1 MSPAKRRLTGFGFAE
16 RARELDHEHRKRLR
30 GALPL
35 TLSMRYLASAFE
47 RLRRGTVPVRAQPAP
62 RPPDGTVAITF
73 VGHATVMITTPG
85 SRIVVDPYLENTL
98 FGVRRAK
105 AAGIAAGDL
114 ADVNLVLVTHAHRDH
129 LSRHSLAQLPGSA
142 PVIVPPRCQLLVRRA
157 GLLKVEELE
166 PGRSTRSNDVEVT
179 AVPVRHSASRGF
191 GDVARRRG
199 ACGYVVRTPRHVIYV
214 AGDTG
219 YFSGFAE
226 IGRRFR
232 PDVALLP
239 IAGYEPAA
247 FREEHMSPLDA
258 VYAFEDL
265 GARVMIPTSYGS
277 FPLSYEPLAA
287 PLEWLQELMRARG
300 LPLCGAQAQGA
311 EHAPCVAILDHGETV
326 RFSKQG
332 ADRPPSPSPRH

>member
-1 MSPAKRRLTGFGFAE
+1 MSPAKRHPTGFVFTE

-47 RLRRGTVPVRAQPAP
+47 RLRRGTAPAKAQATP

-85 SRIVVDPYLENTL
+85 SRVLVDPFLENSL

-105 AAGIAAGDL
+105 AAGITDDDI
-114 ADVNLVLVTHAHRDH
+114 ADVSLALVTHAHRDH
-129 LSRHSLAQLPGSA
+129 LSRRSLARLPGA
-142 PVIVPPRCQLLVRRA
+142 TPVVVPPECERLVRRA
-157 GLLKVEELE
+157 GVEKVEELD
-166 PGRSTRSNDVEVT
+166 PGRSYKAADVEVT
-179 AVPVRHSASRGF
+179 AVPVRHSGSRGV
-191 GDVARRRG
+191 GDYVRRG

-239 IAGYEPAA
+239 IAGYEPAS

-277 FPLSYEPLAA
+277 FPLSYEPLDA
-287 PLEWLQELMRARG
+287 PLEWLNQIMRARG
-300 LPLCGAQAQGA
+300 LPLCGAQAQSGG
-311 EHAPCVAILDHGETV
+311 HAPCVAILDHGETV

-332 ADRPPSPSPRH
+332 ADAR

>member
-1 MSPAKRRLTGFGFAE
+1 MSPAKRHPTGFVFTE

-47 RLRRGTVPVRAQPAP
+47 RLRRGTAPAKAKPTP
-62 RPPDGTVAITF
+62 RPPAGTVAITF
-73 VGHATVMITTPG
+73 VGHATVMITTPA
-85 SRIVVDPYLENTL
+85 SRILIDPFLENSL

-105 AAGIAAGDL
+105 AAGIAPTDL
-114 ADVNLVLVTHAHRDH
+114 ADVDLVLVTHAHRDH
-129 LSRHSLAQLPGSA
+129 LSRHSLAQLPGKA
-142 PVIVPPRCQLLVRRA
+142 PVVVPPHCERLVRRV
-157 GLLKVEELE
+157 GFSKVEELD
-166 PGRSTRSNDVEVT
+166 PGRSYRASDTSDVEVT
-179 AVPVRHSASRGF
+179 AVPVRHSGSRGF
-191 GDVARRRG
+191 GDYARRG
-199 ACGYVVRTPRHVIYV
+199 ACGYVLRTPRHVVYV

-239 IAGYEPAA
+239 IGGYEPAS

-277 FPLSYEPLAA
+277 FPLSYEPLGA
-287 PLEWLQELMRARG
+287 PLEWLHEIMRARG
-300 LPLCGAQAQGA
+300 LPLCGAQGPGG
-311 EHAPCVAILDHGETV
+311 APCVAILDHGETV
-326 RFSKQG
+326 RFSKQT
-332 ADRPPSPSPRH
+332 P

>member
-1 MSPAKRRLTGFGFAE
+1 M
-16 RARELDHEHRKRLR
+16 
-30 GALPL
+30 
-35 TLSMRYLASAFE
+35 
-47 RLRRGTVPVRAQPAP
+47 
-62 RPPDGTVAITF
+62 
-73 VGHATVMITTPG
+73 
-85 SRIVVDPYLENTL
+85 
-98 FGVRRAK
+98 
-105 AAGIAAGDL
+105 
-114 ADVNLVLVTHAHRDH
+114 
-129 LSRHSLAQLPGSA
+129 
-142 PVIVPPRCQLLVRRA
+142 
-157 GLLKVEELE
+157 
-166 PGRSTRSNDVEVT
+166 T
-179 AVPVRHSASRGF
+179 AVPVRHSGSRGV
-191 GDVARRRG
+191 GDYVRRG

-239 IAGYEPAA
+239 IAGYEPAS

-277 FPLSYEPLAA
+277 FPLSYEPLDA
-287 PLEWLQELMRARG
+287 PLEWLNQIMRARG
-300 LPLCGAQAQGA
+300 LPLCGAQARGS

-332 ADRPPSPSPRH
+332 TT

>member
-1 MSPAKRRLTGFGFAE
+1 MSPAKRHPSGFVFTE

-30 GALPL
+30 GAVPL

-47 RLRRGTVPVRAQPAP
+47 RFRKRTVPVDAPPAP
-62 RPPDGTVAITF
+62 RPPEGTIAITF
-73 VGHATVMITTPG
+73 VGHATVMITTPA
-85 SRIVVDPYLENTL
+85 SRVLVDPFLENSL
-98 FGVRRAK
+98 LGVRRAK
-105 AAGIAAGDL
+105 AAGIAAADL
-114 ADVNLVLVTHAHRDH
+114 ADVDLVLVTHAHRDH
-129 LSRHSLAQLPGSA
+129 LSRPSLAQLPVEA
-142 PVIVPPRCQLLVRRA
+142 AVVVPPQCEKLVRRA
-157 GLLKVEELE
+157 GLQMVEELD
-166 PGRSTRSNDVEVT
+166 PGRSFRANDVEVT
-179 AVPVRHSASRGF
+179 AVPVRHSGTRGF
-191 GDVARRRG
+191 GDYVRRG
-199 ACGYVVRTPRHVIYV
+199 ACGYVVRTPRHVVYV

-219 YFSGFAE
+219 YFSGFGE

-239 IAGYEPAA
+239 IAGYEPAS

-287 PLEWLQELMRARG
+287 PLGWLQEIMRARG
-300 LPLCGAQAQGA
+300 LPLCGAQAQGPGQ
-311 EHAPCVAILDHGETV
+311 APCVAILDHGETV

-332 ADRPPSPSPRH
+332 A